1 MTPGGQQPGPAGRS
15 HVRTATPADASA
27 VAEVAA
33 ATFVL
38 ACPPEMPAE
47 SVEAFVAEHLTPERF
62 AEYVVD
68 AGRVVLLAEQE
79 VAEGSRVVGY
89 AMLVHGEPYDDHVAS
104 VVRLRPTTELSK
116 IYVRPDAHGRGVA
129 ADLLA
134 AAVDAARAAGAAGM
148 WLGTNQA
155 NVRAHRFYEKSGF
168 ERVGTR
174 RFHVGG
180 RWEDDFVFE
189 LRL

>member
-1 MTPGGQQPGPAGRS
+1 MSSESASR
-15 HVRTATPADASA
+15 VRAATPADAAA

-38 ACPPEMPAE
+38 ACPPHMPAE
-47 SVEAFVAEHLTPERF
+47 AVDAFVEEHLTPARF
-62 AEYVVD
+62 EEYVAD
-68 AGRVVLLAEQE
+68 PGRAVLLAEE
-79 VAEGSRVVGY
+79 HGRVVGY
-89 AMLVHGEPYDDHVAS
+89 AMLVHGEPYDEHVAS

-116 IYVRPDAHGRGVA
+116 IYVLPDAHGSGVA
-129 ADLLA
+129 SELLA
-134 AAVDAARAAGAAGM
+134 AAVEAARRSGAAGM
-148 WLGTNQA
+148 WLGTNQL

-189 LRL
+189 RPL

>member
-1 MTPGGQQPGPAGRS
+1 MTPGAQQPGPAGRS
-15 HVRTATPADASA
+15 HVRVATPADAPA
-27 VAEVAA
+27 LAEVAA
-33 ATFVL
+33 ETFVL
-38 ACPPEMPAE
+38 ACPPHMPEE
-47 SVEAFVAEHLTPERF
+47 SVSAFVAEHLTPARF
-62 AEYVVD
+62 AQYVAD
-68 AGRVVLLAEQE
+68 PGRAVLVAEQE
-79 VAEGSRVVGY
+79 GRVVGY
-89 AMLVHGEPYDDHVAS
+89 AMLVHGEPYDEHVAS

-116 IYVRPDAHGRGVA
+116 IYVLPDAHGSGVA
-129 ADLLA
+129 SDLLA

-180 RWEDDFVFE
+180 QWEDDFVFE
-189 LRL
+189 RRV